1 MEERRKGCLVAA
13 ETPPP
18 LLGLLPPLSSPQDSD
33 SLLLLH
39 QFLVPRYHLLSLRFS
54 DPHSISHHLV
64 LLAIISWSKPPMTLP
79 TYPVMILF
87 DLSRGSNLTLGAVLF
102 GFMAFEIQWVHED
115 RITLFTADGLVQIGG
130 SITPRHVSSSDLVWE
145 GLGLG
150 GGTYVRNW
158 GSLVYQAIS
167 IANNACWAIGELAVK
182 LGLGFGVWTGISKGG
197 KEKAEKAKP

>member
-1 MEERRKGCLVAA
+1 
-13 ETPPP
+13 
-18 LLGLLPPLSSPQDSD
+18 
-33 SLLLLH
+33 
-39 QFLVPRYHLLSLRFS
+39 
-54 DPHSISHHLV
+54 
-64 LLAIISWSKPPMTLP
+64 MTLP

-87 DLSRGSNLTLGAVLF
+87 DLSRGSNPTLI
-102 GFMAFEIQWVHED
+102 AFIRVRNRRQQREGEREQNQDGKKERQDKFLHFFFYLYECLLHLEIQWVHED

-150 GGTYVRNW
+150 GGTDVRNW

-182 LGLGFGVWTGISKGG
+182 
-197 KEKAEKAKP
+197 

>member
-1 MEERRKGCLVAA
+1 MEERRKGCLVTA

-39 QFLVPRYHLLSLRFS
+39 QFLVPRYHLLSPRFS

-87 DLSRGSNLTLGAVLF
+87 DLSRGSNPTL
-102 GFMAFEIQWVHED
+102 
-115 RITLFTADGLVQIGG
+115 
-130 SITPRHVSSSDLVWE
+130 
-145 GLGLG
+145 
-150 GGTYVRNW
+150 
-158 GSLVYQAIS
+158 
-167 IANNACWAIGELAVK
+167 
-182 LGLGFGVWTGISKGG
+182 
-197 KEKAEKAKP
+197 

>member
-1 MEERRKGCLVAA
+1 MEERRKACLVAA

-39 QFLVPRYHLLSLRFS
+39 QFLVPRYHLLSPRFS

-87 DLSRGSNLTLGAVLF
+87 DLSRGSNPTL
-102 GFMAFEIQWVHED
+102 
-115 RITLFTADGLVQIGG
+115 IGG
-130 SITPRHVSSSDLVWE
+130 SITPRHVSSSDVVPK
-145 GLGLG
+145 
-150 GGTYVRNW
+150 T
-158 GSLVYQAIS
+158 
-167 IANNACWAIGELAVK
+167 IGKDRMLLK
-182 LGLGFGVWTGISKGG
+182 
-197 KEKAEKAKP
+197 

>member
-39 QFLVPRYHLLSLRFS
+39 QFLVPRYHLLSPRFS

-87 DLSRGSNLTLGAVLF
+87 DLSRGSNPTL
-102 GFMAFEIQWVHED
+102 
-115 RITLFTADGLVQIGG
+115 
-130 SITPRHVSSSDLVWE
+130 LVWE

-150 GGTYVRNW
+150 GGTDVRNW

>member
-39 QFLVPRYHLLSLRFS
+39 QFLVPRYHLLSPRFS
-54 DPHSISHHLV
+54 DPHSIFHHLV

-87 DLSRGSNLTLGAVLF
+87 DLSRGSNPTL
-102 GFMAFEIQWVHED
+102 
-115 RITLFTADGLVQIGG
+115 IGG

-150 GGTYVRNW
+150 GGTDVRNW

-182 LGLGFGVWTGISKGG
+182 
-197 KEKAEKAKP
+197 

>member
-1 MEERRKGCLVAA
+1 MEERRKACLVAA

-39 QFLVPRYHLLSLRFS
+39 QFLVPRYHLLSPRFS

-87 DLSRGSNLTLGAVLF
+87 DLSRGSNPTLKF
-102 GFMAFEIQWVHED
+102 NGFM
-115 RITLFTADGLVQIGG
+115 RI
-130 SITPRHVSSSDLVWE
+130 
-145 GLGLG
+145 
-150 GGTYVRNW
+150 
-158 GSLVYQAIS
+158 
-167 IANNACWAIGELAVK
+167 ELHCSPLMDWCRLEAPSP
-182 LGLGFGVWTGISKGG
+182 LAML
-197 KEKAEKAKP
+197 ALQM

>member
-1 MEERRKGCLVAA
+1 MKEKKSEKGSTGRRREEERRGEGRKETTTPHMAPPLSSAGERELEGERKRDGGEKKGCLVAA

-39 QFLVPRYHLLSLRFS
+39 QFLVPRYHLLSPRFS

-87 DLSRGSNLTLGAVLF
+87 DLSRGSNPTLKF
-102 GFMAFEIQWVHED
+102 NGFM
-115 RITLFTADGLVQIGG
+115 RI
-130 SITPRHVSSSDLVWE
+130 
-145 GLGLG
+145 
-150 GGTYVRNW
+150 
-158 GSLVYQAIS
+158 
-167 IANNACWAIGELAVK
+167 ELHCSPLMDWCRLEAPSP
-182 LGLGFGVWTGISKGG
+182 LAML
-197 KEKAEKAKP
+197 ALQM

>member
-1 MEERRKGCLVAA
+1 MAPPLSSAGERELEGERKHDGGEKKGCLVAA

-39 QFLVPRYHLLSLRFS
+39 QFLVPRYHLLSPRFS

-87 DLSRGSNLTLGAVLF
+87 DLSRGSNPTLSKKQKAAKRGRKRA
-102 GFMAFEIQWVHED
+102 E
-115 RITLFTADGLVQIGG
+115 
-130 SITPRHVSSSDLVWE
+130 PRRKE
-145 GLGLG
+145 G
-150 GGTYVRNW
+150 
-158 GSLVYQAIS
+158 
-167 IANNACWAIGELAVK
+167 E
-182 LGLGFGVWTGISKGG
+182 TGQVPPLLLLLI
-197 KEKAEKAKP
+197 